1 MHNNQEHVK
10 LDIFSNFFHEIFI
23 NIYIKFVKELILLQE
38 SNFNVK
44 RQTNIKSSIIL
55 TMLSKECSQRWEK

>member
-1 MHNNQEHVK
+1 MK
-10 LDIFSNFFHEIFI
+10 FSL
-23 NIYIKFVKELILLQE
+23 IYIFVKEVILLQE

-55 TMLSKECSQRWEK
+55 TMLSKECSQRWEKNNNSAHQTTTNFINKS